1 MSKIGI
7 ATPRKTKFNATTNN
21 PFQGPTAVS
30 FTSVPRPTQA
40 AFITFATPGD
50 TSSAQVKNSTK
61 AFAITRLK
69 PGQAGGPGAAYG
81 DNRRLQMTIAQ
92 AQTLSARDA
101 INLVFGV
108 NNNGALSNTS
118 GITSIEIIAT
128 DDRDNRIPVI
138 GPANQPGPLESRV
151 LGIFTKSTAAQIA
164 PPVTLRDGDNFNFSL
179 QQAVEAGTP
188 GIDPDQQLGT
198 LWIPQDFLDRL
209 RGPGDQFVI
218 ELSITIVYTTPST
231 GGNPVTLSNC
241 KISLQFVFS

>member
-30 FTSVPRPTQA
+30 FTSVPNPTQA

-50 TSSAQVKNSTK
+50 IFSAQVKNSTK
-61 AFAITRLK
+61 AFVITRLK

-92 AQTLSARDA
+92 AQTLSSRDA

-108 NNNGALSNTS
+108 NNNGALTNTS
-118 GITSIEIIAT
+118 GIASIEIVAT

-151 LGIFTKSTAAQIA
+151 LGIFTKAAAAQIA

-209 RGPGDQFVI
+209 RGPGDQFII
-218 ELSITIVYTTPST
+218 ELSITIVYNTPST